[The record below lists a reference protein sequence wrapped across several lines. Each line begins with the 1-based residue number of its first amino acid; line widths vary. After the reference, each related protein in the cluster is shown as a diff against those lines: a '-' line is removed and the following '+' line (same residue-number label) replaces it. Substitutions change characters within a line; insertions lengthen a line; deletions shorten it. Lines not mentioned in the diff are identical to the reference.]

1 MKVIEN
7 WSEVEAKGMEDFNFK
22 TLTIGAYECVIK
34 DARIHTNKE
43 NGKETLK
50 VSVDIASGEYKD
62 YFQKRYD
69 NNNNSDKKWDN
80 NAVRYLAF
88 QGDNVSYFKGFITCV
103 ENSNVGYKWNWDETS
118 LKNKKICGIFQYE
131 EYQKLNGSKAVKVR
145 LSKFRSLDKMK
156 ESQENLSDSVRLLNG
171 SYMSIDDYYE
181 IKEEKS
187 NSSSF
192 KEFSDL
198 VEITDNLLD

>member
-22 TLTIGAYECVIK
+22 TLPIGAYECIIK

-80 NAVRYLAF
+80 NAVKYLAF
-88 QGDNVSYFKGFITCV
+88 QSENVSYFKGFITCV
-103 ENSNVGYKWNWDETS
+103 ENSNVGYTWNWDEAT
-118 LKNKKICGIFQYE
+118 LKGKKICGVFQYE
-131 EYQKLNGSKAVKVR
+131 EYEKQDGSKAVKVR

-171 SYMSIDDYYE
+171 SYISYDEYNE
-181 IKEEKS
+181 TKTEKNNS
-187 NSSSF
+187 NLF
-192 KEFSDL
+192 GELNDL